1 MGEHGCMILW
11 AKQKTMFVLDTNQL
25 EIMSWNV
32 LTRTMMGGMEGS
44 FRLETTP
51 KNTVRISTMD
61 KAKNIKYIGNET
73 IKSTL
78 SGKGQ
83 LTSRHSWFNF
93 SMYYFILK
101 LLSRNTKL
109 KRMQNR
115 KKILCLGITPTIL
128 IGVSF
133 ECGMKISFWKYLILN
148 YWLALIL
155 SLTIEIKE

>member
-1 MGEHGCMILW
+1 MARRFPGSCRALVARFAGAFIGATRNMNSNAAC
-11 AKQKTMFVLDTNQL
+11 QL

-44 FRLETTP
+44 FRLGTTP

-83 LTSRHSWFNF
+83 LTSRHSYWFNF

-109 KRMQNR
+109 KRMQNLE
-115 KKILCLGITPTIL
+115 KLLCLGITPTIL
-128 IGVSF
+128 IGFSF
-133 ECGMKISFWKYLILN
+133 ECGMKISF
-148 YWLALIL
+148 
-155 SLTIEIKE
+155 